1 MCGIAGLSLGPGAA
15 PPSQASLAAISEALA
30 HRGPDGVGATV
41 VGRVALLHC
50 RLAIVDLAGGDQP
63 LFGGQSALVANGE
76 IYNDPAI
83 RAARGGA
90 GFATGSD
97 CETPLRLYLDMGAGY
112 ACDLRGMYAIAIHDR
127 PARAL
132 TLSRDPFGIKPLY
145 LATLPDGIAFASEPR
160 ALLRS
165 GLVPVSERTDARDEL
180 LQLGFTTGARTI
192 FAGIE
197 RVLPGETLR
206 IVDGHVLAR
215 SRIEAVPA
223 GGPEPIAEAD
233 ALARLDAALLDSV
246 AAHLRSDVGVGLF
259 LSGGID
265 SAAVLTAMHR
275 LGAPV
280 RGFTA
285 RFDVPGSA
293 DESALAATLAR
304 AAGARHET
312 LTIDRATVWRSLPAI
327 VGATDDPVADYAII
341 PTWLLARHAAARGLK
356 VVLSGEGGDEMFAGY
371 GRYRRAMRPWWRGGR
386 RARGTGRLEG
396 LGVLRERAGQSW
408 RDGYRASEAASLA
421 GGRSRLAAAQAVDI
435 ADWLP
440 NDLLLKLDRCLMAH
454 GIEGRTPF
462 LDSAVAA
469 AAFRLPDA
477 LKVQDGRGKHLLR
490 TWLAAH
496 NPAARALDRK
506 QGFTVPIGAWIADEG
521 GRLGPLVA
529 GLEAIRAI
537 ADPDRVRALFRA
549 ASGRRE
555 RHAAWTLLYYAIWH
569 RAHVENRP
577 TDGVDTFAFL
587 AAR

>member
-1 MCGIAGLSLGPGAA
+1 MCGIAGLSLGPGAP
-15 PPSQASLAAISEALA
+15 PPSQSSLAAIGEALG

-63 LFGGQSALVANGE
+63 LFGGESALIANGE

-90 GFATGSD
+90 GYVTGSD
-97 CETPLRLYLDMGAGY
+97 CETPLRLYLDAGAGY
-112 ACDLRGMYAIAIHDR
+112 ARDLRGMYAIAIHDR

-145 LATLPDGIAFASEPR
+145 IASLPDGIAFASEPR

-165 GLVPVSERTDARDEL
+165 GLVSTTERADARDEL

-192 FAGIE
+192 FAGID

-215 SRIEAVPA
+215 TRIEAVPA
-223 GGPEPIAEAD
+223 GPPEPIAEAD

-246 AAHLRSDVGVGLF
+246 AAHLRSDVEVGLF

-265 SAAVLTAMHR
+265 SAAVRTAMHR

-280 RGFTA
+280 RSFTA
-285 RFDVPGSA
+285 RFDVLGSA
-293 DESALAATLAR
+293 DETERAATLAR
-304 AAGARHET
+304 GSGARHET
-312 LTIDRATVWRSLPAI
+312 LTIDRDTVWRSLPAI
-327 VGATDDPVADYAII
+327 VDATDDPVADYAII
-341 PTWLLARHAAARGLK
+341 PTWLLARRAATHGLK
-356 VVLSGEGGDEMFAGY
+356 VVLSGEGGDEIFAGY
-371 GRYRRAMRPWWRGGR
+371 GRHRRAMRPWWRGGR

-396 LGVLRERAGQSW
+396 LGVLRAPAGQSW
-408 RDGYRASEAASLA
+408 RDGYRASEAAALV
-421 GGRSRLAAAQAVDI
+421 GDRSRLAAAQAVDL

-462 LDSAVAA
+462 LDPAVAG

-477 LKVQDGRGKHLLR
+477 LKVQNGLGKHLLR
-490 TWLAAH
+490 SWLAAN
-496 NPAARALDRK
+496 NPASHPFDRK
-506 QGFTVPIGAWIADEG
+506 QGFTVPVGAWISDEG
-521 GRLGPLVA
+521 DRLGPLVA
-529 GLEAIRAI
+529 ATEAIRAI
-537 ADPDRVRALFRA
+537 AEPDRVRALFRA

-555 RHAAWTLLYYAIWH
+555 RHAAWTLLYYALWH
-569 RAHVENRP
+569 RAHVEGRP
-577 TDGVDTFAFL
+577 TAGIDTFSFL